1 MGTSRNSGRFTGNE
15 YLLLVYGRAFAG
27 HGDYAK
33 HSLGET
39 LMLLLT
45 GFNSAQAPLGEL
57 TAPLMESYA
66 KRHRL
71 GFRCVR
77 FEAQGKEAY
86 WQKIIET
93 LRAFD
98 EGFDRVFWLDADQ
111 AITNPEVPPPAF
123 YEGYDPYIFLA
134 SRDWGNDAGEED
146 FSMCA
151 YMAHPASYGMF
162 EWVNERHDEFIN
174 GDFPEQ
180 TPMRLIAQRNR
191 RMVQVKER
199 KRFNAVP
206 DEVSPGNVV
215 EPWQPG
221 DFAAHLTML
230 PVEERVALFHKI
242 MARV

>member
-1 MGTSRNSGRFTGNE
+1 
-15 YLLLVYGRAFAG
+15 
-27 HGDYAK
+27 
-33 HSLGET
+33 
-39 LMLLLT
+39 MLLLT
-45 GFNSAQAPLGEL
+45 GYNDHQAPLGDL

-77 FEAQGKEAY
+77 FAATGKEAY

-111 AITNPEVPPPAF
+111 AITNMDVKWESAKLHEYLMV
-123 YEGYDPYIFLA
+123 
-134 SRDWGNDAGEED
+134 SQDWGSDADRFD
-146 FSMCA
+146 FSMCG
-151 YMAHPASYGMF
+151 YIASHRTRDLF
-162 EWVNERHDEFIN
+162 EWVNERHDDFIN

-180 TPMRLIAQRNR
+180 TPMRMICKEQDRAALASR
-191 RMVQVKER
+191 RDL
-199 KRFNAVP
+199 NAVP

-230 PVEERVALFHKI
+230 PIDERVALFHKI
-242 MARV
+242 MARI

>member
-1 MGTSRNSGRFTGNE
+1 
-15 YLLLVYGRAFAG
+15 
-27 HGDYAK
+27 
-33 HSLGET
+33 
-39 LMLLLT
+39 MLLLT
-45 GFNSAQAPLGEL
+45 GYNSDQAPLGDL
-57 TAPLMESYA
+57 TAPLMEAYA

-77 FEAQGKEAY
+77 FSATGKEAY

-111 AITNPEVPPPAF
+111 TITNMEWAPPDEYHSEHGDREDF
-123 YEGYDPYIFLA
+123 IA
-134 SRDWGNDAGEED
+134 SRDWGNDAGWSD
-146 FSMCA
+146 FSMCG
-151 YMAHPASYGMF
+151 YIAHAKSRKAF
-162 EWVNERHDEFIN
+162 EWVNERHDEFID

-180 TPMRLIAQRNR
+180 TPMRISVQSLLGGNWDSKTR
-191 RMVQVKER
+191 RQ
-199 KRFNAVP
+199 FNAVP

-221 DFAAHLTML
+221 DFACHLTML
-230 PVEERVALFHKI
+230 PLQERVALFHKI